1 MSKPTLTIG
10 IPTRNR
16 NDLITDLLD
25 DVFSQLTDKTRAR
38 VRVLIIDNASDVSY
52 RSVVEKYSNLSP
64 DTISYIRNKTNIG
77 FSANIDKVVQSADS
91 DFVLIMSDDDG
102 LLPGTIDAVLSLID
116 AHPDVGIGML
126 AHGTYDKAMAKE
138 IRPFT
143 PSFCGYFKDGKD
155 YFARIPSFPDALI
168 SGYVVNRILWVK
180 NFSQNFTEIN
190 SIHFIMAPLLIAKY
204 PCFSLGDKGYVKYR
218 SDMGNWSIDTDP
230 LYPFPMFASY
240 LKSCQINKNVLGT
253 RVHEKMYCTTMRTVM
268 GFTIRNKVLGYRF
281 PRMEIINLISPYLDN
296 ETLRMR
302 LFNRVTQLL
311 MRIPRWLLY
320 VPFRWLVPEKL

>member
-1 MSKPTLTIG
+1 MYKPTLTIG

-38 VRVLIIDNASDVSY
+38 VQVLIIDNASDVSY
-52 RSVVEKYSNLSP
+52 SSVVKEYSDLSP
-64 DTISYIRNKTNIG
+64 GTISYIRNKTNIG
-77 FSANIDKVVQSADS
+77 FSANIDKAIQSANG

-102 LLPGTIDAVLSLID
+102 LAPGTIDVVLSMLDI
-116 AHPDVGIGML
+116 HPDVGIGML
-126 AHGTYDKAMAKE
+126 AHSTYDKTMAKE

-143 PSFCGYFKDGKD
+143 PSVSGYFKNGKD
-155 YFARIPSFPDALI
+155 YFDKISSFPDALI
-168 SGYVVNRILWVK
+168 SGYVVNRILWAE
-180 NFSQNFTEIN
+180 NFTQDFTEIN
-190 SIHFIMAPLLIAKY
+190 SIHFIMMPLLIAKHS
-204 PCFSLGDKGYVKYR
+204 CFALGDKGYVKYR
-218 SDMGNWSIDTDP
+218 SDMGHWSIATDP

-240 LKSCQINKNVLGT
+240 LKSCQINKSALGI
-253 RVHEKMYCTTMRTVM
+253 RIHEKMYCTTMRTVM
-268 GFTIRNKVLGYRF
+268 GFTIRNKVLGYSF

-302 LFNRVTQLL
+302 LFNRIARLL
-311 MRIPRWLLY
+311 MRIPMWLLY

>member
-16 NDLITDLLD
+16 IDLITDLLD
-25 DVFSQLTDKTRAR
+25 DVFSQLTDETRAR
-38 VRVLIIDNASDVSY
+38 VSVLITDNASDVSY
-52 RSVVEKYSNLSP
+52 DAVVEKYSNSHP
-64 DTISYIRNKTNIG
+64 GAISYIRNETDIG
-77 FSANIDKVVQSADS
+77 FSANVNKAVLSADS

-102 LLPGTIDAVLSLID
+102 LTMGTIDAVFSMID

-126 AHGTYDKAMAKE
+126 AHGTYDKMMTIE
-138 IRPFT
+138 TRPFI
-143 PSFCGYFKDGKD
+143 SSVCGYFKNGKD
-155 YFARIPSFPDALI
+155 YFDKIPSFPDALI
-168 SGYVVNRILWVK
+168 SGYVVTRLYWVE
-180 NFSQNFTEIN
+180 NFSPDYTEIN

-204 PCFSLGDKGYVKYR
+204 PCFALGDKGYVKYR
-218 SDMGNWSIDTDP
+218 SDMGHWSIDTDP

-240 LKSCQINKNVLGT
+240 LKSCQINKNALGV
-253 RVHEKMYCTTMRTVM
+253 RIHEKMYCTTMRTVM

-281 PRMEIINLISPYLDN
+281 PRMDIINLLSPYLDN

-302 LFNRVTQLL
+302 LFNGVARLL
-311 MRIPRWLLY
+311 MRIPMWLLY

>member
-1 MSKPTLTIG
+1 MTKPTLTIG

-16 NDLITDLLD
+16 NDLITELLND
-25 DVFSQLTDKTRAR
+25 IFSQLTDETRTR
-38 VRVLIIDNASDVSY
+38 VKVLISDNASDVPY
-52 RSVVEKYSNLSP
+52 DAAIERYSNSYP
-64 DTISYIRNKTNIG
+64 KSISYIRNKVNIG
-77 FSANIDKVVQSADS
+77 FSANVNMAVQSANS

-102 LLPGTIDAVLSLID
+102 LMPGTIDAVLSMID
-116 AHPDVGIGML
+116 THPDVGIGML
-126 AHGTYDKAMAKE
+126 GHGTYDKMMIKE
-138 IRPFT
+138 TQAFI
-143 PSFCGYFKDGKD
+143 PSIYGYFNNGKD
-155 YFARIPSFPDALI
+155 YLDRIPSFPDALI
-168 SGYVVNRILWVK
+168 SGYVVNRLYWIE
-180 NFSQNFTEIN
+180 NFSHDFTEIN

-204 PCFSLGDKGYVKYR
+204 PCFALGDKGYIKYR

-240 LKSCQINKNVLGT
+240 LKSCQINKTVLGT

-296 ETLRMR
+296 ETLRMC
-302 LFNRVTQLL
+302 LFNRVAQLL
-311 MRIPRWLLY
+311 MRIPMWLLY